1 MQKSGLIFL
10 IIGSVGIGILIHPLM
25 VFAQLGGNV
34 TVVPPVA
41 VEQTTGEVWV
51 GIVLAIISMA
61 GTIFNTYLANKA
73 KITGEQPN
81 ATDAKIAQAIED
93 ISEKFTN
100 SEAKMVDLIDFVYN
114 ALPDK
119 AQAIVDKPKIKVQEI
134 TKDLGKAEEQTKKI
148 GNLVSSIL
156 DVVAAKKQS

>member
-1 MQKSGLIFL
+1 MQKQKQNLIFL
-10 IIGSVGIGILIHPLM
+10 MIGSIGIGILIHPLL
-25 VFAQLGGNV
+25 VFAQGNV

-51 GIVLAIISMA
+51 GIALAIVSMI
-61 GTIFNTYLANKA
+61 GTVFNTYLTNKA
-73 KITGEQPN
+73 KITGQQPN
-81 ATDAKIAQAIED
+81 ETDAKIAEVVAG

-100 SEAKMVDLIDFVYN
+100 SEEKMADLINFVYD

-134 TKDLGKAEEQTKKI
+134 TKDVGRAEEQTKKI
-148 GNLVSSIL
+148 GNLVGSIL
-156 DVVAAKKQS
+156 DVVAAKKS